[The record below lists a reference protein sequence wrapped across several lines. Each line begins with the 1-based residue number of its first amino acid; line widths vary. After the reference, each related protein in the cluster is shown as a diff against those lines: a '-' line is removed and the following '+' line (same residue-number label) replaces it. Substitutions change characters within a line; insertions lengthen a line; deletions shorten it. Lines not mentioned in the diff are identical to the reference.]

1 MRQNELVEKIAAE
14 AKIKN
19 RAAIGRALKTL
30 VSTTRHELQTKGK
43 FALAGLGV
51 FKLKARKERKG
62 RNPKTGET
70 LTIPAGKRISFKP
83 AVSLKRALK

>member
-30 VSTTRHELQTKGK
+30 VAAVRSELQTKGK
-43 FALAGLGV
+43 FALAGVGV
-51 FKLKARKERKG
+51 FKAKERKERKG
-62 RNPKTGET
+62 RNPKTGES

-83 AVSLKRALK
+83 AVSLKKALK

>member
-19 RAAIGRALKTL
+19 RAAVGRALKTV
-30 VSTTRHELQTKGK
+30 VSTLRSELESKGK
-43 FALAGLGV
+43 FAIAGLGV

-62 RNPKTGET
+62 RNPKTGEA
-70 LTIPAGKRISFKP
+70 LTIPASKRISFKP
-83 AVSLKRALK
+83 AVSLKKALK

>member
-19 RAAIGRALKTL
+19 RAAIGRALKSL
-30 VSTTRHELQTKGK
+30 VGAIRSELQTKSK

-51 FKLKARKERKG
+51 FKAKERKERKG
-62 RNPKTGET
+62 RNPKTGAE

-83 AVSLKRALK
+83 AVSLKKALK

>member
-1 MRQNELVEKIAAE
+1 MRQNELVEKIAVE

-30 VSTTRHELQTKGK
+30 VGAIRSELQTKGK

-51 FKLKARKERKG
+51 FKAKERKERKG
-62 RNPKTGET
+62 RNPKTGKA

-83 AVSLKRALK
+83 AVSLKKALK